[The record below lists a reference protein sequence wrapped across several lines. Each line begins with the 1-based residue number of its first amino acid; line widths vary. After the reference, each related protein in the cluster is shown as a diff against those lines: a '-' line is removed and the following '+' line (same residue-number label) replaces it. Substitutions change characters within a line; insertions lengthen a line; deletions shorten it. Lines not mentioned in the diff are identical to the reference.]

1 MGTGLGHGLL
11 LGALLGCGCGGDVQ
25 MPDAAPPPTITAD
38 ADADVPVGHVCETDV
53 QTGAGYFLSCDIGSA
68 CDGGV
73 CR

>member
-11 LGALLGCGCGGDVQ
+11 LGALLGCGGDVQ
-25 MPDAAPPPTITAD
+25 MPDAAPPPTITP
-38 ADADVPVGHVCETDV
+38 DADVPVGHVCETDV